1 VLEKNPEDVKLV
13 FKNFPLQNHKFA
25 VQAAIAALAAGRQG
39 KFWDFHDRLF
49 ENHNQ
54 LSDQKIQE
62 IARELNLDIKR
73 FQEDIKNPE
82 LVALIN
88 QDIREARKMELRG
101 IPTVFVN
108 GRQLRNWKLEGIQDV
123 VEKQLAKLKK

>member
-1 VLEKNPEDVKLV
+1 VLEKNPADVKLV

-49 ENHNQ
+49 ENYNQ

-62 IARELNLDIKR
+62 IAQELNLDIKR
-73 FQEDIKNPE
+73 FQEDMKNPE

-88 QDIREARKMELRG
+88 QDIREAKKMALRG

-108 GRQLRNWKLEGIQDV
+108 GRKLRNWKLEGIQDV
-123 VEKQLAKLKK
+123 VEKQLAKTKK